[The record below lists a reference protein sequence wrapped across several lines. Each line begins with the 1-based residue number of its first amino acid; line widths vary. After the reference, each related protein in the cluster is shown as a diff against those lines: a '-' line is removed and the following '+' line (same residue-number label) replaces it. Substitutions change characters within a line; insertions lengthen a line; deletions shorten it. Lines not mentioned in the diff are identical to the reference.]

1 MGIDTEAFKDAAKER
16 VEKELAELNEK
27 IVKLVAFLYGAEPPK
42 ITHTAKRLLV
52 EQLSV
57 MQQYSD
63 ILTRRLAV
71 WDLPEYEARQIN
83 DSRARK

>member
-1 MGIDTEAFKDAAKER
+1 MGIDTVAIKDAAKER
-16 VEKELAELNEK
+16 VERELAELNAK
-27 IVKLVAFLYGAEPPK
+27 IVKLVAFLYGAKHLE

-52 EQLSV
+52 EQLSA

-71 WDLPEYEARQIN
+71 WDLPEYEARELN
-83 DSRARK
+83 DILTRE

>member
-1 MGIDTEAFKDAAKER
+1 MGIDTAAIKDAAKER

-27 IVKLVAFLYGAEPPK
+27 IVKLVAFLYGAKPPE
-42 ITHTAKRLLV
+42 ITYTAKRLLV

-71 WDLPEYEARQIN
+71 WDLPEYEARKLN
-83 DSRARK
+83 DSRTRK

>member
-1 MGIDTEAFKDAAKER
+1 MGIDTEAIKDAVKER

-27 IVKLVAFLYGAEPPK
+27 IVKLAAFLYGAEPSR

-52 EQLSV
+52 EKLSV

-63 ILTRRLAV
+63 ILTRRLEV
-71 WDLPEYEARQIN
+71 WDFA
-83 DSRARK
+83 

>member
-1 MGIDTEAFKDAAKER
+1 MGIDTKAIKDAAKER

-27 IVKLVAFLYGAEPPK
+27 IVKLVAFLYGAKPPE

-71 WDLPEYEARQIN
+71 WDLPEYEARKLN
-83 DSRARK
+83 DSRTRE